1 MPDLATGA
9 VVFVTGGAAASV
21 EQRPSSS
28 PPKAQPMS
36 WSLTST
42 STAPNTAASLAGR
55 VHRSSSTSPTTR
67 RWPPRSTPLSPSTAD
82 STLRSTTQASTT
94 CTRAF
99 HDLDA
104 ASWDRMIRVNL
115 SSVFVCMKHEL
126 RHMAAAG
133 SGAIVNTSSGAGVVA
148 APGLPHYTA
157 AKHGVV
163 GLTKAAAQEYA
174 RQASGSMRCCRARP
188 TPRCCSRSSPAMR
201 DGEDHRLVQH
211 PRAPDR
217 TRRDRQRCR
226 VACVAPCR
234 HGQRSVAD
242 RRWRRTRSLIMIPL
256 APGSVSLGSI
266 RTTSRRPT
274 RLRCCVARLDE
285 PARSG
290 TTASW

>member
-28 PPKAQPMS
+28 PPKAQHVVVAD
-36 WSLTST
+36 LDIDGAEDTV
-42 STAPNTAASLAGR
+42 ASSPAR
-55 VHRSSSTSPTTR
+55 VHQSSSTSPTTR
-67 RWPPRSTPLSPSTAD
+67 RWPSRSTPLSPSTAD

-94 CTRAF
+94 PRAF

-174 RQASGSMRCCRARP
+174 RQGIRVNAVLPGSTDTTMLQSFIAGDEGMAKIIASSNIHGRLIEPDEIASAVVWLA
-188 TPRCCSRSSPAMR
+188 SPHAGM
-201 DGEDHRLVQH
+201 VN
-211 PRAPDR
+211 
-217 TRRDRQRCR
+217 
-226 VACVAPCR
+226 
-234 HGQRSVAD
+234 GQ
-242 RRWRRTRSLIMIPL
+242 SLIVDGGGL
-256 APGSVSLGSI
+256 V
-266 RTTSRRPT
+266 R
-274 RLRCCVARLDE
+274 
-285 PARSG
+285 
-290 TTASW
+290 